1 LTILSPQE
9 ILALAESLHPL
20 ERKVMALFKEGIS
33 LSEQQLL
40 EGDPTLQPSQLSM
53 ALGWLQTK
61 EILAIESERHE
72 EWVSLTTRGT
82 TYADAKNPALQ
93 ILDEIDQKGPTPL
106 KDLGL
111 GLESNERS
119 EIIGALKKENVISIQ
134 KGGIVQRDR
143 SDTPQEFIQLQNVI
157 VSLAKLNQEVRL
169 DTLTLED
176 QDVIQLH
183 HRKRSKSKGIFRVDE
198 RVIRQYIPTEHF
210 GPIDEK
216 LDKASSEEIG
226 VLTPQMLKDGS
237 WRGKSFRK
245 YNIDL
250 LPPRIGSGRRHPYQV
265 FLNQVREKLVSMGFS
280 EMQGPM
286 IESEFWNMDALYMP
300 QFHPAREIHDV
311 YFVKG
316 SLHDKTIPKELV
328 DRVASTHESGIPSG
342 VTTSELP
349 DRPPP
354 AVGGWGYKF
363 DKERTR
369 RLILRSQGTAVS
381 SRTLANKPNI
391 PGKYFSI
398 ARCFRYD
405 QVDATHAPDFFQVE
419 GIVLGPEI
427 HFRTLLGLLTL
438 FAKEVALAAEVK
450 FLPAYFPFTEPSVE
464 MHVAHPTLGWMEL
477 GGAGLFRPEVTQ
489 PLGVDVPVIAWG
501 LGLDRLAM
509 MALKIN
515 DIRDLFST
523 DLGLIREKQLPR

>member
-1 LTILSPQE
+1 
-9 ILALAESLHPL
+9 
-20 ERKVMALFKEGIS
+20 MALFKEGTP

-61 EILAIESERHE
+61 EILAVASEQHE
-72 EWVSLTTRGT
+72 EWVSLTTRGE
-82 TYADAKNPALQ
+82 TYAHAKNPALQ
-93 ILDEIDQKGPTPL
+93 ILDEINQKGPTPL

-111 GLESNERS
+111 GLEPEERS
-119 EIIGALKKENVISIQ
+119 EIIGTLKKEGVISIQ
-134 KGGIVQRDR
+134 KGGVVQRNNVAI
-143 SDTPQEFIQLQNVI
+143 PQEFIQLQNVI

-169 DTLTLED
+169 DTLTHED
-176 QDVIQLH
+176 QDVIKLY

-198 RVIRQYIPTEHF
+198 QVIRQYIPTKHF
-210 GPIDEK
+210 RSIYDRIDK
-216 LDKASSEEIG
+216 TNSEEVG

-237 WRGKSFRK
+237 WQGKSFRK
-245 YNIDL
+245 YNIDF
-250 LPPRIGSGRRHPYQV
+250 LPPRIGLGRRHPYQV

-280 EMQGPM
+280 EMEGPI

-316 SLHDKTIPKELV
+316 PLHDNTISQELIN
-328 DRVASTHESGIPSG
+328 RVASVHESGIPSN

-349 DRPPP
+349 AQPTAGTPAAGGLRSLPPSEP
-354 AVGGWGYKF
+354 GRLHPLSPGGGWGYSF

-381 SRTLANKPNI
+381 SRTLANQPNT

-405 QVDATHAPDFFQVE
+405 QVDATHAPDFFQIE

-438 FAKEVALAAEVK
+438 FAKEVAVAEEVK